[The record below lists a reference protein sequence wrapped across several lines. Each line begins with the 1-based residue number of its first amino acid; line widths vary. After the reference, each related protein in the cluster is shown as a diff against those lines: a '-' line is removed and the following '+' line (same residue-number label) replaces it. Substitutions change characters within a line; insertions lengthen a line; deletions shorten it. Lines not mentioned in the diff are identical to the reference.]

1 MGNSM
6 NKKGFTLIEIIGAI
20 IILGILMLIAITYVD
35 KNMNR
40 FRDDY
45 YVSIENTILSSGKEF
60 FTDNRKYLP
69 SKYLES
75 SQVSLNTL
83 EGQKYLDEVLD
94 YEGNSCNKDS
104 YVIVIKKSKTEYD
117 YYLCLICDE
126 DNYDNTEK
134 NECDSVWKS
143 NDTLTIELG
152 EPPIAYIYKGS
163 TREEI
168 KEKLKISADIV
179 RYNNKGEEIARVNGE
194 GEEGIPEILP
204 SNIDTIDSTK
214 VGEYE
219 TIYEYQGVTK
229 KGKAIVYENSAPY
242 IKMTQVN
249 QVRVGKISNGVTEER
264 TNYEGKG
271 EWAQKLVIE
280 FGEGNTEESKYGE
293 SGTTVSRY
301 QWKRGERWTDFCIP
315 SSGNSCSIEIDE
327 EMNETIYF
335 RAVDNEGNIS
345 KESIGY
351 IIRID
356 NTAPLCELGITGT
369 MGNNGWYRSNV
380 TVSFTKTIDQIGSNN
395 LAISGIKK
403 QGITLDVIGT
413 NQTGVQST
421 DTGSVTWYGVIED
434 NAKNSSLCS
443 INFKRD
449 VTPPVCQLKGS
460 GLMSTSEYFGE
471 NVTVMFSSYTDNV
484 SGVANYGLNSVDGP
498 KTTIMSEENT
508 VGVTYT
514 GRIRDNAGNESSCSV
529 VIKKKANWILNYN
542 SNGGSDCAS
551 KTIVF
556 NKEMGD
562 LCTPTRGGHIFQ
574 GWYTSITDGTQ
585 VTSNTKLTVGAD
597 QTIYAHWYS
606 CPPGQYAVAG
616 ATACSPCPS
625 GQTSNGGATGC
636 YTPPPP
642 CERKRECGC
651 AVQGYCHYKYGDC
664 SLSGPTSYYK
674 YYVCQQ
680 YNCC

>member
-40 FRDDY
+40 FRGNY
-45 YVSIENTILSSGKEF
+45 YVSIGNTILSSGKEF

-168 KEKLKISADIV
+168 KEKLKISVDIV

-315 SSGNSCSIEIDE
+315 SSGNSCSIEVDE

-345 KESIGY
+345 KESTGY

-403 QGITLDVIGT
+403 SGITLDVIGT
-413 NQTGVQST
+413 SQTGVQST

-449 VTPPVCQLKGS
+449 VTNPTVVWTPESQGPYDNNSGITVTASCQDGTS
-460 GLMSTSEYFGE
+460 GVNYTENIQVTSPSLNKTI
-471 NVTVMFSSYTDNV
+471 NVTCT
-484 SGVANYGLNSVDGP
+484 
-498 KTTIMSEENT
+498 
-508 VGVTYT
+508 
-514 GRIRDNAGNESSCSV
+514 DNAGNSVILSKTYSVRYYSQHSDCGWNSCLTGENTCRYGCESYSYTCEKNIGKVGGTLCNNKGGIIDHLGNCIVYDTCSGTRNCSSCYYGH
-529 VIKKKANWILNYN
+529 NTCQGGYN
-542 SNGGSDCAS
+542 TC
-551 KTIVF
+551 
-556 NKEMGD
+556 
-562 LCTPTRGGHIFQ
+562 
-574 GWYTSITDGTQ
+574 W
-585 VTSNTKLTVGAD
+585 
-597 QTIYAHWYS
+597 
-606 CPPGQYAVAG
+606 
-616 ATACSPCPS
+616 
-625 GQTSNGGATGC
+625 
-636 YTPPPP
+636 
-642 CERKRECGC
+642 
-651 AVQGYCHYKYGDC
+651 HY
-664 SLSGPTSYYK
+664 
-674 YYVCQQ
+674 
-680 YNCC
+680 